1 MEIVG
6 TPGIVVRIVSVVNW
20 LQVPSEADAMHAV
33 EKELW
38 VEAAPVMV
46 WVEVRVTTPPVVLRN
61 VE

>member
-1 MEIVG
+1 M
-6 TPGIVVRIVSVVNW
+6 VRIVSVVNW
-20 LQVPSEADAMHAV
+20 LHVPSEADAMHAV